1 MRSRRDYYEILEVS
15 REVSTAE
22 LKSAYRRLALQHH
35 PDRNPNDPEA
45 AEKFKEASEAY
56 AVLSDPDKRQR
67 YDRFGHGGVAGA
79 PGGGFGGFDP
89 SVFGDFSDLLGDL
102 FGFSGARERRPA
114 GSDLVYRMEIT
125 LKDAAFG
132 IDAPVAI
139 SRLEA
144 CPACHGHGSGGRLVA
159 GDVPDVSAVAVA
171 SGCRR
176 DSSS

>member
-79 PGGGFGGFDP
+79 PGEALADSTRRCSGISRICWATS
-89 SVFGDFSDLLGDL
+89 SVFRARARDARP
-102 FGFSGARERRPA
+102 GATSCTGWR
-114 GSDLVYRMEIT
+114 
-125 LKDAAFG
+125 
-132 IDAPVAI
+132 
-139 SRLEA
+139 SR
-144 CPACHGHGSGGRLVA
+144 
-159 GDVPDVSAVAVA
+159 
-171 SGCRR
+171 
-176 DSSS
+176 